1 MACSKQASH
10 PLAPLPHTCDAVAMS
25 MMKLYGYFRSST
37 SYRLRI
43 ALNLKGLAF
52 ENFPVSLVKGENKD
66 QGFTARN
73 PFGSLPMLEADG
85 RDRAQSMALLE
96 WLDEAYPQGLRFL
109 PADIEAR
116 YTVRELAYGIATEIH
131 AVNNLP
137 VLKYLKDPLGHT
149 QEEIDVWY
157 RHWLKRT
164 LDPVEARL
172 AQLNAGDFLHGDA
185 PGLFEIVLVPQL
197 YNARRFAYDL
207 SASPHMTRIEAAC
220 LALPAFAAAHPDR
233 QVDAPK

>member
-1 MACSKQASH
+1 MR
-10 PLAPLPHTCDAVAMS
+10 LF
-25 MMKLYGYFRSST
+25 GYFRSST

-52 ENFPVSLVKGENKD
+52 ENVPVSLLAGENKAPE
-66 QGFTARN
+66 FLARN

-96 WLDEAYPQGLRFL
+96 WLDEAYPHPAFL
-109 PADIEAR
+109 PKDIEAR

-149 QEEIDVWY
+149 QDEIDLWY

-172 AQLNAGDFLHGDA
+172 AQLQMGDFLHGDA
-185 PGLFEIVLVPQL
+185 PGLFEVVLIPQL
-197 YNARRFAYDL
+197 ANARRFAYDL

-220 LALPAFAAAHPDR
+220 LALPAFMAAHPDN
-233 QVDAPK
+233 QIDAQ

>member
-1 MACSKQASH
+1 MR
-10 PLAPLPHTCDAVAMS
+10 LF
-25 MMKLYGYFRSST
+25 GYFRSST

-52 ENFPVSLVKGENKD
+52 ENVPVSLLAGENKAPE
-66 QGFTARN
+66 FLARN

-96 WLDEAYPQGLRFL
+96 WLDEAYPDPAFL
-109 PADIEAR
+109 PKDIEAR

-149 QEEIDVWY
+149 QDEIDLWY

-172 AQLNAGDFLHGDA
+172 AQLQAGDFLHGDA
-185 PGLFEIVLVPQL
+185 PGLFEVVLIPQL
-197 YNARRFAYDL
+197 ANARRFAYDL

-220 LALPAFAAAHPDR
+220 LALPAFIAAHPDN
-233 QVDAPK
+233 QIDAQ

>member
-1 MACSKQASH
+1 MR
-10 PLAPLPHTCDAVAMS
+10 LF
-25 MMKLYGYFRSST
+25 GYFRSST

-52 ENFPVSLVKGENKD
+52 ENVPVSLLAGENKAPE
-66 QGFTARN
+66 FLARN

-96 WLDEAYPQGLRFL
+96 WLDEAYPDPAFL
-109 PADIEAR
+109 PKDIEAR

-149 QEEIDVWY
+149 QYEIDLWY

-172 AQLNAGDFLHGDA
+172 AQLQAGDFLHGDA
-185 PGLFEIVLVPQL
+185 PGLFEVVLIPQL
-197 YNARRFAYDL
+197 ANARRFAYDL

-220 LALPAFAAAHPDR
+220 LTLPAFIAAHPDN
-233 QVDAPK
+233 QIDAQ

>member
-1 MACSKQASH
+1 MR
-10 PLAPLPHTCDAVAMS
+10 LF
-25 MMKLYGYFRSST
+25 GYFRSST

-52 ENFPVSLVKGENKD
+52 ENVPVSLLAGENKAPE
-66 QGFTARN
+66 FLARN

-96 WLDEAYPQGLRFL
+96 WLDEAYPDPAFL
-109 PADIEAR
+109 PKDIEAR

-149 QEEIDVWY
+149 QDEIDLWY

-172 AQLNAGDFLHGDA
+172 AQLQAGDFLHGDA
-185 PGLFEIVLVPQL
+185 PGLFEVVLIPQL
-197 YNARRFAYDL
+197 ANARRFAYDL

-220 LALPAFAAAHPDR
+220 LALPAFMAAHPDN
-233 QVDAPK
+233 QIDAQ